1 MAAFQFSKNVS
12 TIWHGPCA
20 PGDVRDVP
28 DDVAARYE
36 RNNWGTILATPEPE
50 PVVKPKRAARRKT
63 VD

>member
-12 TIWHGPCA
+12 TIWHGPCT
-20 PGDVRDVP
+20 PGDVREVP

-36 RNNWGTILATPEPE
+36 RNNWGTIVEPEPE
-50 PVVKPKRAARRKT
+50 APAKPKRAARRKT